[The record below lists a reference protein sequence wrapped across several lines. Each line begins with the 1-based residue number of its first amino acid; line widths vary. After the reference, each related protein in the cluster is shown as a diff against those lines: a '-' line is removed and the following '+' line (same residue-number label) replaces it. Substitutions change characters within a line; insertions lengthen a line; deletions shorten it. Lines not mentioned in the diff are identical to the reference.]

1 MKVLTIVGTRP
12 ELIKLS
18 QVIKKLD
25 TTCEHILVH
34 TGQNYD
40 YELNEVFFKDLG
52 IRKPDYFLECAEEN
66 FAYTISNII
75 RKSYDLLL
83 KVKPDAF
90 LIYGDTNSC
99 LSVMSAKRLKIPIFH
114 MEAGNRCFDERVPEE
129 INRKIVDHLSD
140 INLTISDHAKSYLE
154 KEGLP
159 PNRIIKVGSSMDE
172 VLNIQ
177 KKQINESII
186 VDKLGLTNNGYFVV
200 SIHREENVDSE
211 DKLTSIVESL
221 NEITTVFNKVAIFSI
236 HPRTK
241 MRLKQFNLESK
252 LNDKVIKMKP
262 LGFNDY
268 IKLQKDS
275 FCTISDSGTISEE
288 ASLLNF
294 PAITI
299 RETHERPE
307 AMDEG
312 TIIMSGLDKKNI
324 VNSIKVVTSN
334 LNFQVTKDYISPSLS
349 SKIIKIIFSYTDYV
363 NTYVWRK

>member
-1 MKVLTIVGTRP
+1 MKVMTIVGTRP
-12 ELIKLS
+12 EIIRLSSTIKT
-18 QVIKKLD
+18 LD
-25 TTCEHILVH
+25 NCCEHILVH

-40 YELNEVFFKDLG
+40 FELNEIFFKDLDL
-52 IRKPDYFLECAEEN
+52 RDPDYFLEAAGKNSCDTVGN
-66 FAYTISNII
+66 VIS
-75 RKSYDLLL
+75 KSYELM
-83 KVKPDAF
+83 KKIMPDAV
-90 LIYGDTNSC
+90 LVLGDTNSC
-99 LSVMSAKRLKIPIFH
+99 MSIYAAKRLKIPTFH
-114 MEAGNRCFDERVPEE
+114 MEAGNRCFDQRVPEE
-129 INRKIVDHLSD
+129 INRKMIDHLSD

-334 LNFQVTKDYISPSLS
+334 FQCH
-349 SKIIKIIFSYTDYV
+349 
-363 NTYVWRK
+363 W